1 MVDPE
6 GDTHLYL
13 QISSILRARIA
24 TELRPGSPVPSE
36 AEIQRE
42 FGVAR
47 TTARRAIAVLRTEG
61 LVHTVQGEGT
71 FVGPGKDT
79 PRDACKMPLYQQI
92 AQDLRDR
99 IMAGDLSPKRSIPG
113 ESVLVEQYS
122 VARETVRRAMALL
135 REQGWIYTIAQ
146 RGSYV
151 CPKESWPKES
161 WPKESWPA
169 TVAVGGVE
177 PKEPRPNPAAP

>member
-1 MVDPE
+1 MIDPG

-13 QISSILRARIA
+13 QISAILRARIL

-47 TTARRAIAVLRTEG
+47 TTARRAIGALRAEG
-61 LVHTVQGEGT
+61 LVHSVQGQGT
-71 FVGPGKDT
+71 FVGPRKDPACDA
-79 PRDACKMPLYQQI
+79 PRTHQYRRI
-92 AQDLRDR
+92 AHDISKR
-99 IMAGDLSPKRSIPG
+99 ITAGELAPRRPIPG
-113 ESVLVEQYS
+113 EMALVQQYG

-135 REQGWIYTIAQ
+135 REQGWIYTVPQ

-151 CPKESWPKES
+151 CPRESWPVGPDDSTES
-161 WPKESWPA
+161 TSGP
-169 TVAVGGVE
+169 
-177 PKEPRPNPAAP
+177 

>member
-13 QISSILRARIA
+13 QISSILRTRIVN
-24 TELRPGSPVPSE
+24 ELRPGSPVPSE
-36 AEIQRE
+36 ATIQRE

-47 TTARRAIAVLRTEG
+47 TTARRAIGALRAEG

-71 FVGPGKDT
+71 FVGPRRDT
-79 PRDACKMPLYQQI
+79 SRDAQKMPLYQQI
-92 AQDLRDR
+92 AQELRDR
-99 IMAGDLSPKRSIPG
+99 IMAGELPPRRPIPA
-113 ESVLVEQYS
+113 ESVLVGQYS

-135 REQGWIYTIAQ
+135 REQGWIYTVPQ

-151 CPKESWPKES
+151 CPKESWPVTADGGDAES
-161 WPKESWPA
+161 KDSPMHSSP
-169 TVAVGGVE
+169 T
-177 PKEPRPNPAAP
+177 